1 MMNMSSLTD
10 KVAIVTGAS
19 KGIGS
24 GIAAALAA
32 AGARVGVNYS
42 GDRTGAERV
51 VQAII
56 DKGGKAIAVGA
67 DVSKA
72 AEVARL
78 FKEVDTAFGRLD
90 VLVNNAGVFR
100 FGTFAEITEENFH
113 LHYNVN
119 VLGTI
124 LMVQEAIK
132 RFDAKG
138 GSIINLSSIVGSHPV
153 AGALLYASTKGA
165 IETLT
170 KGLALELA
178 PLKIRVN
185 AIAPGH
191 TETEGNIAA
200 GTFDKGAGAA
210 LASKTPLGRLGRV
223 TDMAPL
229 AVFLASDESA
239 WITGE
244 VIRAAGGLV
253 VAT

>member
-1 MMNMSSLTD
+1 MSKLSK

-19 KGIGS
+19 KGIGA
-24 GIAAALAA
+24 GIATALGV
-32 AGARVGVNYS
+32 AGARVAVNYS
-42 GDRTGAERV
+42 SDREGADRV
-51 VQAII
+51 ARAII
-56 DKGGKAIAVGA
+56 DSGGEAISVGA

-78 FKEVDTAFGRLD
+78 FKEVDSAFGRLD

-100 FGTFAEITEENFH
+100 FGTLADITEQSFH
-113 LHYNVN
+113 VHFNIN

-124 LMVQEAIK
+124 LTAQEASK
-132 RFDAKG
+132 RFGPDG

-153 AGALLYASTKGA
+153 PGALLYASTKGA

-170 KGLALELA
+170 RGLALELA
-178 PLKIRVN
+178 PRKIRVN

-191 TETEGNIAA
+191 TETEGNATA
-200 GTFDKGAGAA
+200 GTFEGGAGAV
-210 LASKTPLGRLGRV
+210 LAGKTPLGRLGRV
-223 TDMAPL
+223 TDIAPL